1 MKFCGEIAFMVD
13 EEEVAPGIWEPK
25 LIIRPYIGDILRY
38 TKRNNIG
45 DKQNIN
51 ITISNQISILSDLFM
66 QQNYSTIRYIVW
78 NGVKWSVS
86 SIDINHPRITFELG
100 GVYNENED
108 RASRNIM

>member
-1 MKFCGEIAFMVD
+1 MKFCGEIAFLVD
-13 EEEVAPGIWEPK
+13 EVEVEPGIWKPK
-25 LIIRPYIGDILRY
+25 LVIRTYIGDILRY

-45 DKQNIN
+45 DKQNVN

-108 RASRNIM
+108 